1 MPTRIRK
8 VRKLRG
14 SRTHGYGQI
23 GQHRH
28 SGKQGGHGNAG
39 LHKHK
44 WSWMVI
50 NDPDH
55 FSRDQYAVPGAR
67 KISKWLNV
75 GDLDG
80 LLSHENKKKGAEG
93 AVSVDLTSMGVEK
106 LLGSGAVTRAFNVKV
121 GSFTERAKTKL
132 EEAGGKIVA

>member
-1 MPTRIRK
+1 M
-8 VRKLRG
+8 RG

-50 NDPDH
+50 HDRDH
-55 FSRDQYAVPGAR
+55 FKRDQYAVPGAQ
-67 KISKWLNV
+67 KVAKWLNV
-75 GDLDG
+75 GDLEAMLTVKHDG
-80 LLSHENKKKGAEG
+80 PVFL
-93 AVSVDLTSMGVEK
+93 DLTSMGVEK
-106 LLGSGAVTRAFNVKV
+106 LLGSGVVKHAFNVKV
-121 GSFTERAKTKL
+121 EAVTERAKTKV

>member
-1 MPTRIRK
+1 VPTRLRK

-44 WSWMVI
+44 WSWLII

-55 FSRDQYAVPGAR
+55 FRRDPFKPPSWHKV
-67 KISKWLNV
+67 SKWTNV
-75 GDLDG
+75 GELGSFAPEPADGRSGPVSIDLK
-80 LLSHENKKKGAEG
+80 SQ
-93 AVSVDLTSMGVEK
+93 GVEK
-106 LLGSGAVTRAFNVKV
+106 LLGGGDVTRAYHVTV
-121 GSFTERAKTKL
+121 ASYTERARTKL
-132 EEAGGKIVA
+132 EEAGGKILTE

>member
-1 MPTRIRK
+1 MPTRLRK
-8 VRKLRG
+8 VRRLRG

-44 WSWMVI
+44 WSWMVV
-50 NDPDH
+50 NDPNH
-55 FSRDQYAVPGAR
+55 FGRDAFRVPGSR
-67 KISKWLNV
+67 EVSKWVNV

-80 LLSHENKKKGAEG
+80 LAPAGSKGGVELN
-93 AVSVDLTSMGVEK
+93 LTSMGVEK
-106 LLGSGAVTRAFNVKV
+106 LLGSGVVKGAYNVRV
-121 GSFTERAKTKL
+121 DAFTERAKAKL
-132 EEAGGKIVA
+132 EKAGGKILS

>member
-1 MPTRIRK
+1 MPTRLRK

-44 WSWMVI
+44 WSWMTI

-55 FSRDQYAVPGAR
+55 FSKDQYDVHNR
-67 KISKWLNV
+67 NRISRWINV

-80 LLSHENKKKGAEG
+80 MQSGSSKGP
-93 AVSVDLTSMGVEK
+93 VPLDLTSMGVEK
-106 LLGSGAVTRAFNVKV
+106 LLGSGDIKRAYTIRV
-121 GSFTERAKTKL
+121 GSFTERAKTKV
-132 EEAGGKIVA
+132 EEAGGKIVD